1 MKSIKFASQILKE
14 EIILKTVA
22 VIGSG
27 SWGVALAIHL
37 AKKGN
42 RVNIWSFDQTEA
54 DLILTRGKFTRKYIL
69 LHKL

>member
-1 MKSIKFASQILKE
+1 M
-14 EIILKTVA
+14 KTVA

-42 RVNIWSFDQTEA
+42 RVNIWSFDQTESE
-54 DLILTRGKFTRKYIL
+54 LINNEKKLKFLQELNLQENIYF
-69 LHKL
+69 